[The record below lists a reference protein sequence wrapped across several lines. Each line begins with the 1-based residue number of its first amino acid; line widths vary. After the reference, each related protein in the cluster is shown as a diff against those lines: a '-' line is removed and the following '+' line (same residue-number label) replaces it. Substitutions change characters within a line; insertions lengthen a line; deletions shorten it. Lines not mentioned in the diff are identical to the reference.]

1 MSYNLRSHSRG
12 TPIAHIYKVPIR
24 FTHGVGV
31 ITALADRLHRNE
43 RQTDMAVKDEIEE
56 STKRTAGGSPEERV
70 SLTGRQW
77 LKHLMIYAVGIASQS
92 ALSFFVIP
100 IYTRQIAPNQYGIL
114 ELLSRT
120 QDILGLVVMSGFA
133 VAAIAFYQFEAV
145 APERQRK
152 VFSTA
157 LAGVLANSIAVLL
170 FVLPFSSRVSRLL
183 FRTTEYTW
191 AVEAFA
197 CLLPLELVFQVGL
210 VSIQARIRSGLYVL
224 FSVGRLTLGIVVN
237 LVLVWWLRW
246 GLKGIICA
254 SLLHTGLSA
263 LAIAVYVFRQSGFH
277 FDWDLWKSMLRY
289 GLPFVLGGMFRL
301 VLDSGDR
308 YFLMMFRGSATVG
321 IYGISYKIVLGLMML
336 VLAPFTKIWGALMI
350 EVGNSPSGPG
360 KIARAT
366 TYLAGLYL
374 YPALVLSL
382 LCPAL
387 LRLLTGH
394 QYWEAFRP
402 VPILLLAYLFWSLS
416 TVADT
421 GFYAKKKVHLKP
433 WFVAIAGI
441 FCFASYAL
449 LIPRWG
455 VMGAAWSAVLAFGIL
470 VGLTMAVGQRY
481 LPVPYEFGRLAVLLG
496 LSIALYLGGRLII
509 THWHISEIAAASVA
523 AIVFPCFLGFSGWF
537 RTDER
542 LAIGQCISALYARC
556 TRSFPQSVASGTAG
570 D

>member
-1 MSYNLRSHSRG
+1 MGAGWLNDCNRMSDKPYM
-12 TPIAHIYKVPIR
+12 T
-24 FTHGVGV
+24 
-31 ITALADRLHRNE
+31 
-43 RQTDMAVKDEIEE
+43 VKDEIAENRKH
-56 STKRTAGGSPEERV
+56 TMRGS

-77 LKHLMIYAVGIASQS
+77 LKHWMVYAVGIASQS

-157 LAGVLANSIAVLL
+157 LAGVMANSTAVLL
-170 FVLPFSSRVSRLL
+170 FVLPFSSRISRLL

-224 FSVGRLTLGIVVN
+224 FSVGRLILGIVVN
-237 LVLVWWLRW
+237 LVLVLWLQW
-246 GLKGIICA
+246 GLKGIIGA

-289 GLPFVLGGMFRL
+289 GAPFVLGGLFRM

-308 YFLMMFRGSATVG
+308 YFLMMLRGSATVG
-321 IYGISYKIVLGLMML
+321 IYGISFKIVVGLMTL

-350 EVGNSPSGPG
+350 EVGNSPSGPR

-366 TYLAGLYL
+366 TYLAALYL

-382 LCPAL
+382 LCPAI
-387 LRLLTGH
+387 LRLLTGR
-394 QYWEAFRP
+394 QYWEAYRP
-402 VPILLLAYLFWSLS
+402 VPILLIAYLFWSIS

-433 WFVAIAGI
+433 WFLAIAGM
-441 FCFASYAL
+441 FCFAGYAL
-449 LIPRWG
+449 LIPKWG
-455 VMGAAWSAVLAFGIL
+455 AMGAACSAALAFAIL
-470 VGLTMAVGQRY
+470 AGLTMAVGQRY
-481 LPVPYEFGRLAVLLG
+481 LRVPYELGRLAVLLVS
-496 LSIALYLGGRLII
+496 SILIYVVGRLTIVR
-509 THWHISEIAAASVA
+509 WHVSEMLVA
-523 AIVFPCFLGFSGWF
+523 AMAAVALPVVLLLIGWLQP
-537 RTDER
+537 DER
-542 LAIGQCISALYARC
+542 LALSDLLSALYSRC
-556 TRSFPQSVASGTAG
+556 SGRFQQESMLSGAAG
-570 D
+570 E